1 MTQGTQTQFASR
13 EERLLADAEAQ
24 VAAGLEAGTMTAEQG
39 EKFLADV
46 AGALALTEQ
55 RSDNTLAAY
64 ARSWGQFEAYC
75 TKAGVSALPASP
87 VAVLGFFQ
95 WLKERGRLALVDG
108 EWKPTG
114 EPLAPSTIG
123 SYVAAIAK
131 RHIETLAP
139 NPFDDPALRGIAGAW
154 AKQVRKWN
162 EGSEKSDPLVRDQLR
177 QVVDQFDTTDPVTV
191 RDRALAALATPLV
204 DDDGTV
210 IYEGCSAAFLSTLI
224 AWDIAVEKLPDG
236 AVRLTGRSAK
246 GNPKTVTV
254 PAGEAVVLLD
264 AWFALNPSGPI
275 WPGNSTEKRNAAGAT
290 AALGRHAITTAIG
303 RGRNAADTDTTGPAS
318 ARNAAAICLGWWGA
332 MRASEIAGLCFGDIT
347 PTPYLNRDGQ
357 PRIGLTVFKGESK
370 TDPEGEGFQVSLPE
384 RDDDPAICPRRRWDA
399 WVDQARVLLGL
410 APGEPIPADTPAFFA
425 LNRGAVDGEP
435 TPLRPQALSPILRT
449 AAQAAFGRPDNRP
462 LGTVLH
468 RRLSWHGLRRGFAT
482 QATDDGVAETRV
494 AAHGGWKDIT
504 HVGTYNQPVDPMRTG
519 AAAQVPAA
527 PAQTPAPGTDDLA
540 AEIAALRAEV
550 AALRRQ
556 NGG

>member
-87 VAVLGFFQ
+87 VTVMGFFQ

-139 NPFDDPALRGIAGAW
+139 NPFDDPAMVGIPGAW

-275 WPGNSTEKRNAAGAT
+275 WPGNPSKKRNAAGTT

-303 RGRNAADTDTTGPAS
+303 RGRNAADTDTTGP
-318 ARNAAAICLGWWGA
+318 CLLYT
-332 MRASEIAGLCFGDIT
+332 S
-347 PTPYLNRDGQ
+347 PSPRD
-357 PRIGLTVFKGESK
+357 
-370 TDPEGEGFQVSLPE
+370 
-384 RDDDPAICPRRRWDA
+384 
-399 WVDQARVLLGL
+399 
-410 APGEPIPADTPAFFA
+410 
-425 LNRGAVDGEP
+425 
-435 TPLRPQALSPILRT
+435 
-449 AAQAAFGRPDNRP
+449 
-462 LGTVLH
+462 
-468 RRLSWHGLRRGFAT
+468 
-482 QATDDGVAETRV
+482 
-494 AAHGGWKDIT
+494 
-504 HVGTYNQPVDPMRTG
+504 
-519 AAAQVPAA
+519 
-527 PAQTPAPGTDDLA
+527 
-540 AEIAALRAEV
+540 
-550 AALRRQ
+550 
-556 NGG
+556 